1 MSTQFIDLLITEDD
15 LTLTAGEPRLAT
27 DKDCIEQD
35 IRHMIREHGL
45 AVQMIANRNSVE
57 IAYLAQRIE
66 IEMEKDVRLVPG
78 TAQVTQVTTGVFL
91 ATANTQQFGRLNVE
105 LGL

>member
-1 MSTQFIDLLITEDD
+1 MSDQFIDLLITDDD
-15 LTLTAGEPRLAT
+15 LTLAAGEPRLAT
-27 DKDCIEQD
+27 NKDCIEQD

-78 TAQVTQVTTGVFL
+78 TAQVTQLNTGVFL
-91 ATANTQQFGRLNVE
+91 ATADTKRFGRLNVE